1 MRTVGII
8 GVGLLGTAIASR
20 LLKAGFD
27 VVGFDIDQQRREQ
40 LSRLGGRPVE
50 SAGDVAHECRRVVLS
65 LPNSGIAATVIED
78 IANSLSRDSIVI
90 DTTTGDPETMKG
102 LGTLLAA
109 QGVAYLDS
117 TVAGSSK
124 QAHDG
129 DVVVMVGGDSQAF
142 ETCSDI
148 YGAIARETVHVG
160 ESGSGAQMKLVVNL
174 ILGLN
179 RAVLAEGLSF
189 ARSLGLD
196 LHSVLNLLK
205 STVAYS
211 RVMDSKGE
219 KMVAGDYS
227 TEARL
232 SQHLKDVRLIL
243 ATASEK
249 DRSLPLSQWHENTL
263 ASLDAAGLGNED
275 NSAVFK
281 AYD

>member
-1 MRTVGII
+1 MQHVGIV
-8 GVGLLGTAIASR
+8 GVGLLGTAIAGR

-27 VVGFDIDQQRREQ
+27 VVGFDIDQQRREL
-40 LSRLGGRPVE
+40 LSEFGGRPVD
-50 SAGDVAHECRRVVLS
+50 SAREVAHACKRVILS
-65 LPNSGIAATVIED
+65 LPHSGIATAVVDD
-78 IANSLSRDSIVI
+78 IVGSLSPDSIVI

-102 LGTLLAA
+102 LGNQLAEHR
-109 QGVAYLDS
+109 VSYLDS

-124 QAHDG
+124 QAHFG
-129 DVVVMVGGDSQAF
+129 DVVVMVGGNTAAF
-142 ETCSDI
+142 ESCRDI
-148 YGAIARETVHVG
+148 YSAIARETVHVG
-160 ESGSGAQMKLVVNL
+160 PCGSGAQMKLVVNL

-179 RAVLAEGLSF
+179 RAVLAEGLSY

-196 LHSVLNLLK
+196 LRDVLDLLK

-219 KMVAGDYS
+219 KMVTGDFS

-243 ATASEK
+243 ATASETG
-249 DRSLPLSQWHENTL
+249 RSLPMSQLHENLL
-263 ASLDAAGLGNED
+263 ASLDAAGHGNED

-281 AYD
+281 AYE